1 MATNYPSSLDT
12 STQQP
17 TIASTD
23 EMDDSG
29 KEHDVV
35 HTNHSGAIIALE
47 TKLGTGDT
55 TASSGA
61 LLVGTGSGTSAWD
74 TTPSLAGNV
83 TNTGDFT
90 AMTGGA
96 DGGIVL
102 GQTFSS
108 SYVGLRTANM
118 ADDGSEYIIMSGGG
132 STYVSAAANS
142 DLYLRAGGNSSGHQI
157 HLDHSNGNIYF
168 SADGS
173 EELWLWNT
181 GLAPRT
187 NEGLKLG
194 AENYAWDKFYLG
206 QGSTFSSGGYWTLR
220 SRDSDRQVME
230 YVSSERFKKDI
241 EDLPLEE
248 AYQILDARPIKFR
261 GIDDDAS
268 VPLEAGL
275 SAESLHDAGYEY
287 AVRYDEGHWGETP
300 RGIYYDQLVSP
311 LIKIVKDLK
320 DRIEVLEG

>member
-1 MATNYPSSLDT
+1 MATNFPGSLDT

-74 TTPSLAGNV
+74 TTPSLAGDV
-83 TNTGDFT
+83 TNTGSFT
-90 AMTGGA
+90 AGTGVA

-102 GQTFSS
+102 GQAFSS
-108 SYVGLRTANM
+108 SYVGLRTAGM
-118 ADDGSEYIIMSGGG
+118 ADDGTEYILISAGN
-132 STYVSAAANS
+132 STYVSAGAS
-142 DLYLRAGGNSSGHQI
+142 GDLYLRSGGNNSGQQI
-157 HLDHSNGNIYF
+157 HLDYSNGNIYF

-181 GLAPRT
+181 GLAPRV

-230 YVSSERFKKDI
+230 LTSSERWKKDI
-241 EDLPLEE
+241 VDLPLSE
-248 AYQILDARPIKFR
+248 AYQILDARVIKYR

-268 VPLEAGL
+268 VPLEVGL
-275 SAESLHDAGYEY
+275 SAESLHEAGYEY
-287 AVRYDEGHWGETP
+287 AV
-300 RGIYYDQLVSP
+300 YYEMLTAP

-320 DRIEVLEG
+320 DRIEALEA